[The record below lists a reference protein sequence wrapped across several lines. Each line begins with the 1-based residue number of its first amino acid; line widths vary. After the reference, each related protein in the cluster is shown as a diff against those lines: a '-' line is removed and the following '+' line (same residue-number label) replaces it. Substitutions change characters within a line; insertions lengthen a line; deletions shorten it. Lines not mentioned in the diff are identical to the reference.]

1 MTTTLPATSTPAT
14 ARPLGTTPTTGN
26 PTNARTT
33 MVGGQAQFENDNYQ
47 VTMGDNNNIVVHNKH
62 TGETYEVWG
71 DPHVK
76 VDGKNAF
83 DFWGTTTLQL
93 DDGTKLTIET
103 TPWANDPNMTLASKV
118 TITNGEYGVQVKG
131 IDTNKTGDLTIEETQ
146 HGGAWLDLLVS
157 DGNLLHENPNGSGFL
172 GQKADGSLALVD
184 QSYINA
190 TDLKKATALKD
201 QAQQGLDAQ
210 SGILAFLI
218 VGIFVSAMTGGSG
231 LPGAESNPG
240 TGGSLGE
247 GESNPNGS
255 SGFSITV
262 TRHGGFTITFGDSP
276 DQGSSSH

>member
-1 MTTTLPATSTPAT
+1 MTTTPTATSPTAT
-14 ARPLGTTPTTGN
+14 ARPVAAAPSTRN
-26 PTNARTT
+26 PTHAKTT
-33 MVGGQAQFENDNYQ
+33 MVGGRAQFENDNYL
-47 VTMGDNNNIVVHNKH
+47 VTMGDDNNIVVNNKH

-76 VDGKNAF
+76 IDGKSAF

-93 DDGTKLTIET
+93 DDGTKLTMET

-146 HGGAWLDLLVS
+146 TGGAWLDLLVN

-184 QSYINA
+184 QTYINA

-201 QAQQGLDAQ
+201 QAQQGLDSQ
-210 SGILAFLI
+210 SGILAFLF
-218 VGIFVSAMTGGSG
+218 VGIFLSALTGGSS
-231 LPGAESNPG
+231 LPGAQSNPG
-240 TGGSLGE
+240 TAGTLGE
-247 GESNPNGS
+247 GESNSTTS
-255 SGFSITV
+255 SRVSISV
-262 TRHGGFTITFGDSP
+262 TRHGVAITFNDNP
-276 DQGSSSH
+276 DQQNSSH

>member
-1 MTTTLPATSTPAT
+1 MTTTPTATSPTAT
-14 ARPLGTTPTTGN
+14 ARPVAATPSTGN
-26 PTNARTT
+26 PTHARTT
-33 MVGGQAQFENDNYQ
+33 MVGGKAQFENDNYLI
-47 VTMGDNNNIVVHNKH
+47 TMGDDNNIVVNNKH

-83 DFWGTTTLQL
+83 DFWGTTTLHL

-103 TPWANDPNMTLASKV
+103 TPWVNDPNMTLASKV

-146 HGGAWLDLLVS
+146 TGGAWLDLLVN

-184 QSYINA
+184 QTYINA

-201 QAQQGLDAQ
+201 QAQQGLESQ
-210 SGILAFLI
+210 SGILEFVF
-218 VGIFVSAMTGGSG
+218 VGIFLSAMAVGGS
-231 LPGAESNPG
+231 LPGTQSNPG

-247 GESNPNGS
+247 SESDFTAS
-255 SGFSITV
+255 SRVSINV
-262 TRHGGFTITFGDSP
+262 TRHGVAITFNDNP
-276 DQGSSSH
+276 DQQSRSH